1 MPFAG
6 FEDMDACMREH
17 SDKESPGAYCA
28 QIHYEVTGEWPAEK
42 YEKQFGSEPLFEMP
56 IEVAEKMVEVGD
68 VPLGTWKQTD
78 VDDLNLL
85 TRYVQAA
92 QDPLEVKETF
102 DMVKLSR
109 TDEVSDVISK
119 ADTIDKVGFDA
130 QVNRSV
136 QMVFKQDDEFLIWGP
151 ASVEIVDK
159 EQDKISV
166 DALDKALPQLLKR
179 ARLSYNHTDQI
190 VGRILENFET
200 EEPVDVTIDGK
211 TYKRN
216 EFPTDVLELEEDDNP
231 ALYVA
236 GEVFDD
242 TQQASNVRKEIEQ
255 GSIDSYSISG
265 EALVTQKQVDGSM
278 VYDDILEMDLSA
290 VTLCE
295 EGMNQ
300 EAKFARVNADSESI
314 ETAEKYQEDFEV
326 TSGSVSQTQ
335 QAIAKSMSD
344 DNTSGLNPED
354 FVKADEVEGE
364 IASKQ
369 YVNDELGE
377 AVSKTVDAVV
387 DELDGSVVKEEQ
399 FEEKAR
405 SVVQQELN
413 GFLPKGDLV
422 TRSFVESKLKEDYD
436 YEEEE
441 DDEEE
446 KGDYEEDDDEDDDEM
461 ERADDE
467 MEEEEMMDEMEDDD
481 MDDESME
488 EDKAFTRQELEEE
501 LPGDVWSVVSEY
513 VGDSKRVKSN
523 EQPENLTEDDL
534 EKAVQSVLKG
544 EAVQSPGIDMDERAD
559 ELDEL
564 YKDDEDGDVDTASP
578 ALDKWN

>member
-6 FEDMDACMREH
+6 FENMDECMREH
-17 SDKESPGAYCA
+17 SDKEESGAYCA

-68 VPLGTWKQTD
+68 VPLGTWKQID
-78 VDDLNLL
+78 VDDLTLL
-85 TRYVQAA
+85 TNYVQAA
-92 QDPLEVKETF
+92 EDPSEVKETF

-200 EEPVDVTIDGK
+200 EEPVEVTIDGK

-314 ETAEKYQEDFEV
+314 ETAEKYNESFEV
-326 TSGSVSQTQ
+326 TSGSVSQTE

-344 DNTSGLNPED
+344 NESSGLNPDD

-369 YVNDELGE
+369 YVNDELGN

-399 FEEKAR
+399 LEEKAR
-405 SVVQQELN
+405 SVVQDELN

-422 TRSFVESKLKEDYD
+422 TRSYIESKLKEDGD
-436 YEEEE
+436 YEDDDE
-441 DDEEE
+441 DEEE
-446 KGDYEEDDDEDDDEM
+446 KGDYEDDDEDDEEM

-467 MEEEEMMDEMEDDD
+467 MEGDYEEEEMMEDEMED
-481 MDDESME
+481 ESMD

-513 VGDSKRVKSN
+513 VGDTKRVKN
-523 EQPENLTEDDL
+523 DEQPESLEQDDL

-564 YKDDEDGDVDTASP
+564 YKDDDDGDVETGSP

>member
-6 FEDMDACMREH
+6 FEDMDECMREH
-17 SDKESPGAYCA
+17 SDKEEPGAYCA

-68 VPLGTWKQTD
+68 VPLGTWKQID
-78 VDDLNLL
+78 VDDLTLL
-85 TRYVQAA
+85 TNYVQAA
-92 QDPLEVKETF
+92 EDPSEVKETF

-200 EEPVDVTIDGK
+200 EEPVEVTIDGK

-314 ETAEKYQEDFEV
+314 ETAEKYNESFEV
-326 TSGSVSQTQ
+326 TSGSVSQTE

-344 DNTSGLNPED
+344 NESSGLNPDD

-369 YVNDELGE
+369 YVNDELGN

-399 FEEKAR
+399 LEEKAR
-405 SVVQQELN
+405 SVVQDELN

-422 TRSFVESKLKEDYD
+422 TRSYIESKLKEDGD
-436 YEEEE
+436 YEDDDE
-441 DDEEE
+441 DEEE
-446 KGDYEEDDDEDDDEM
+446 KGDYEDDDDEDDEEM

-467 MEEEEMMDEMEDDD
+467 MEGDYEEEEMMEDEMED
-481 MDDESME
+481 ESMD

-513 VGDSKRVKSN
+513 VGDTKRVKN
-523 EQPENLTEDDL
+523 DEQPESLEQDDL

-564 YKDDEDGDVDTASP
+564 YKDDEDGDVQTGSP

>member
-436 YEEEE
+436 YEEE

>member
-344 DNTSGLNPED
+344 NNTSGLNPED

-436 YEEEE
+436 YEEE

>member
-211 TYKRN
+211 TYKRS

-405 SVVQQELN
+405 SVVQEELN

-436 YEEEE
+436 YEEE

>member
-1 MPFAG
+1 
-6 FEDMDACMREH
+6 MDACMREH

-211 TYKRN
+211 TYKRS

-436 YEEEE
+436 YEEE